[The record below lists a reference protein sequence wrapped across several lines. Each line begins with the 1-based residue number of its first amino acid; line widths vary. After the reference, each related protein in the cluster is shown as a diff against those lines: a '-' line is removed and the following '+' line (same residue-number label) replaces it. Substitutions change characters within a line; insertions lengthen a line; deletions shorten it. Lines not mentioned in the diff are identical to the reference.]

1 MSIMWRFGFP
11 MLDSRFAVAGFRR
24 ARVGPGRSSK
34 VFEHVPD
41 RSCVCRARHREVGGG
56 FALCTMAPTVA
67 DLAARAAVEAL
78 HAMQ

>member
-1 MSIMWRFGFP
+1 
-11 MLDSRFAVAGFRR
+11 
-24 ARVGPGRSSK
+24 
-34 VFEHVPD
+34 
-41 RSCVCRARHREVGGG
+41 VGGG